1 MKMNLWKSLYT
12 GWVYEMDINW
22 MPKCGGWELVGTI
35 EVQFQQKIFKKSID
49 KVKYIMYNVYIR

>member
-1 MKMNLWKSLYT
+1 MKMNLWKSTYT

-35 EVQFQQKIFKKSID
+35 EVQFQQKHF
-49 KVKYIMYNVYIR
+49 